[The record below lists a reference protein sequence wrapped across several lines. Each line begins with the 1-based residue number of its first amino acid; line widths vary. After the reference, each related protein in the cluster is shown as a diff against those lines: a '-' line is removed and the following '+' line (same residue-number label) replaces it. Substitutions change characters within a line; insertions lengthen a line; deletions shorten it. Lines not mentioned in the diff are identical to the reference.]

1 VDSRGLDVWVGF
13 GADLPAGTSIS
24 TEWGELRARRAE
36 DSEVLR
42 TAGIEYDPGRGCI
55 LQARVSDPWTT
66 LPDGQLALQLSGI
79 EDLRW
84 KKAALGFLLAQN
96 PSEAR
101 PVLPWFCLETLDGGG
116 GGGSFGRFLKG
127 KEFSEEEVVE
137 LDRWMGLV
145 GASSLSAIAIDRATL
160 MLNRLVDHA
169 DALIDGVIVWECLFG
184 TGDVQELSYRVS
196 MSMAC
201 VLSQVPAERVA
212 LQNEIKKFYNLR
224 SKIVHGGR
232 QLNSG
237 EDKDCRD
244 RVQELTLSAL
254 RALLERHPSLI
265 GAKPD
270 KFIAFVMG
278 QQGDME
284 L

>member
-1 VDSRGLDVWVGF
+1 MSGLGSGQICRRGPRSRPSGGNCGPAVQKTLRFCGPPGLNTTLVGGASFRLVCPTHGRLFLMDNGSFSYQVLKISGGRRRRLASFWLKILLRLVLCSRGSVW
-13 GADLPAGTSIS
+13 
-24 TEWGELRARRAE
+24 R
-36 DSEVLR
+36 
-42 TAGIEYDPGRGCI
+42 
-55 LQARVSDPWTT
+55 PWTGVAVED
-66 LPDGQLALQLSGI
+66 PLAG
-79 EDLRW
+79 
-84 KKAALGFLLAQN
+84 
-96 PSEAR
+96 
-101 PVLPWFCLETLDGGG
+101 
-116 GGGSFGRFLKG
+116 FLKG
-127 KEFSEEEVVE
+127 KEFSEEEVAE
-137 LDRWMGLV
+137 LERWMGLV
-145 GASSLSAIAIDRATL
+145 GASPLSAIAIDRATL
-160 MLNRLVDHA
+160 MLNRLVDNA

-201 VLSQVPAERVA
+201 VIFQVPAERVA

-237 EDKDCRD
+237 EDKNCRD

-265 GAKPD
+265 GARPD

-278 QQGDME
+278 QRGHGAI
-284 L
+284 